1 MKIPTIDEIRAYEE
15 SQRTQDCIN
24 VVPFLSAQ
32 DLNDVSSILDSLPL
46 NLGQPGVSRY
56 TNPDVLESHTAPP
69 VLSLDQRLEQMK
81 HVLPSAP
88 SEAQSLEISST
99 NTAQDSLISP
109 RKRKCDGARHKT
121 KKLLKVSKV
130 AELAQRRISEV
141 VLEDEQT
148 LFQERVA
155 LVFKLEQELQVLPL
169 AQRSSLENLY
179 TKLFGPGHNYF
190 LDLSEEK
197 QSDITRKR
205 IASLVVAELE
215 PYYAGEPKRIGN
227 KNLFKYLAKY
237 ITELIYT
244 MNLCPDAAEV
254 HERVAEFFV
263 DGRSINCESDIYV
276 N

>member
-1 MKIPTIDEIRAYEE
+1 MKIPPCRPRHRAV
-15 SQRTQDCIN
+15 RRGRLNGHKTCIHGGAIPIPADRNLKRVCPPVLDC
-24 VVPFLSAQ
+24 
-32 DLNDVSSILDSLPL
+32 SSTL
-46 NLGQPGVSRY
+46 NLGTSRVQAEY
-56 TNPDVLESHTAPP
+56 TPWRSRSH
-69 VLSLDQRLEQMK
+69 QY
-81 HVLPSAP
+81 
-88 SEAQSLEISST
+88 
-99 NTAQDSLISP
+99 TAQDSLISP

-244 MNLCPDAAEV
+244 MNLCP
-254 HERVAEFFV
+254 
-263 DGRSINCESDIYV
+263 GKNES
-276 N
+276 